1 MSGRTRLPEICA
13 KSLRGFSS
21 VSAKSRWG
29 FPNGLAPIATA
40 FWPAV
45 NDKLYVILRIRR
57 CTEQKN
63 PMWLRSHTRP
73 IRGRGV
79 PTRLQDG
86 DGGDR
91 LEAPGIALSFW
102 QVAGLVKVQE
112 PGGGGREARGGRGLG
127 HVPASP
133 AGNTSEGVWAIHP
146 RMRPSILSSAR
157 CVEVGSIAGT

>member
-21 VSAKSRWG
+21 VSAKSRWDFPEWSCANRYG
-29 FPNGLAPIATA
+29 FL
-40 FWPAV
+40 V
-45 NDKLYVILRIRR
+45 SSKHDKLYVILRNDDAPNKKIRCGYGVTLDR
-57 CTEQKN
+57 YVDE
-63 PMWLRSHTRP
+63 
-73 IRGRGV
+73 GV

-86 DGGDR
+86 AGGDR

-127 HVPASP
+127 HVT
-133 AGNTSEGVWAIHP
+133 GIP
-146 RMRPSILSSAR
+146 RGKYIGRRLGEPSH
-157 CVEVGSIAGT
+157 G